1 MSNPVRG
8 RVRLAPAWSV
18 AIAVFLIAAAL
29 AAMVIW
35 QLEQGRLRQQR
46 SEVSNRA
53 EQTAKTL
60 RQHIERSM
68 SVTFT
73 LAALVQHG
81 HGRIRDF
88 NEVASQL
95 LPYYPG
101 VSALQLAPD
110 GIVQQIVP
118 LAGNESAIGHNVLQ
132 DPKTNKEALL
142 ARTTGA
148 LTLAGPYPLRQGG
161 EGVVARLPVF
171 ISYEEGKVFWGFV
184 AVLMR
189 FPDLLVGGGLPN
201 LSAEE
206 VAYKLWRI
214 NPDGGQMQV
223 IHESS
228 AAALVDP
235 ENAGLGLAYSDW
247 TLSAAPVTGWGKPL
261 DLALNA
267 VLGVLFSLLMALL
280 AKLLVESRAHERG
293 LEVEVAARTAEI
305 LVTQSQLQA
314 TLAAIPDLMF
324 ELGADGRILGFH
336 SSRSE
341 QLLLSPEE
349 FLGRCLADFVSPD
362 TWPLFEA
369 GLRETLASGYVSG
382 IRYQVP
388 LPQGARWY
396 AASMAR
402 KDAVAGEA
410 PRCIVL
416 ARDITRARQAEDQ
429 LRTNEARYRAVTET
443 AGSAIV
449 TVDSGG
455 HVVGWN
461 PAAERLF
468 GYTEAEI
475 VDQPLTLVVPQRFRQ
490 RHLAGMRQRLDDG
503 APCMGGKSVEVSGQ
517 RKDGSEFPLEISVA
531 QWATDQGR
539 FFTGVM
545 VDITERKKSES
556 ALRESRESLQR
567 LLDSMSEGTY
577 GVDTRGNC
585 SFVNRAFLEI
595 LGYGDAAEVLGKH
608 IHELIHHSHADGSS
622 YPVSECRTDGAS
634 RAGESVHVTDEVFW
648 HRDGRAIPVEYWS
661 NPVMNNDQVVGSI
674 CTFMDITEKQRLA
687 TELDAHRYHLER
699 LVQERTAQLTAARVQ
714 ADAANLAKSVFLANM
729 SHEIRTPMNAI
740 LGLTHLVR
748 RAESDER
755 QIARLDKIDSAGR
768 HLLAIINDVLDL
780 SKIEAGRLR
789 LESADFHLDAI
800 LDGVASIIEQSARA
814 KGLQIKIDHGG
825 VPLWLRGDATRLQ
838 QALLNYAGNAVKFSE
853 RGAITLRALLLHE
866 NDERILVRF
875 EVEDDGIGID
885 PEQLKQLF
893 RAFEQ
898 ADASI
903 TRRYGGTGLGL
914 VITRRLAQLMG
925 GEVGADST
933 PGEGSTFW
941 FTASLQRGHGIM
953 PGAPTPIAENAETR
967 LRRDHGGSRLL
978 LAEDHPINREV
989 ALELL
994 NGVELAVDTAAD
1006 GREAL
1011 AMAQASDY
1019 DLILMD
1025 MQMPNMDGLDATRA
1039 IRALPGRERTPILA
1053 MTANAFDEDR
1063 LACAEAGMN
1072 DFITKPVE
1080 PDALYQ
1086 TLLQWLPATA
1096 AGPAAARY
1104 GFVGPASAGRMDG
1117 GLKPALQPALQGNAP
1132 QGLDQALA
1140 GFSGLDAQRG
1150 LAVLRGDAAAYL
1162 KLLRQFAA
1170 SHRDDAQALRLDLA
1184 AGRRDAARLRA
1195 HALKGAAGALGAI
1208 ALQATA
1214 AAIEQ
1219 ALRDDDDAALPPDMF
1234 ATLQQQQNELD
1245 AVMAQVS
1252 DAPGGGSGADP
1263 TRARDVLAQLEPLL
1277 ASDDTAAGD
1286 LFEANRLLLLATLG
1300 TSVMPL
1306 ERQLADFNYP
1316 AALATLR
1323 SLMRNAAQG

>member
-1 MSNPVRG
+1 
-8 RVRLAPAWSV
+8 
-18 AIAVFLIAAAL
+18 
-29 AAMVIW
+29 
-35 QLEQGRLRQQR
+35 
-46 SEVSNRA
+46 
-53 EQTAKTL
+53 
-60 RQHIERSM
+60 
-68 SVTFT
+68 
-73 LAALVQHG
+73 
-81 HGRIRDF
+81 RDF

-118 LAGNESAIGHNVLQ
+118 LAGNEGAIGHNVLQ
-132 DPKTNKEALL
+132 DPKTSKEALL

-171 ISYEEGKVFWGFV
+171 ITYEEGKVFWGFV

-189 FPDLLVGGGLPN
+189 FPDLLVGGGLPG
-201 LSAEE
+201 LGIDGM
-206 VAYKLWRI
+206 AYKLWRV
-214 NPDGGQMQV
+214 NPDGDRIQV
-223 IHESS
+223 IHES
-228 AAALVDP
+228 AAAPLIDPVD
-235 ENAGLGLAYSDW
+235 ADLGLAYSDW
-247 TLSAAPVTGWGKPL
+247 ILSAAPAAGWGRPL
-261 DLALNA
+261 GLALNA
-267 VLGVLFSLLMALL
+267 LLGLLFSLLMALL
-280 AKLLVESRAHERG
+280 AKLLMESRAHERG

-305 LVTQSQLQA
+305 LAAQSQLQA

-324 ELGADGRILGFH
+324 ELDAEGRILGFH

-341 QLLLSPEE
+341 QLLLSPDE
-349 FLGRCLADFVSPD
+349 FLGRPLADFVSED
-362 TWPLFEA
+362 TRPLLA
-369 GLRETLASGYVSG
+369 AALRETAASGYVSG
-382 IRYQVP
+382 IQYLVP

-396 AASMAR
+396 EASMAR
-402 KDAVAGEA
+402 KDAAAGEA

-429 LRTNEARYRAVTET
+429 LRINEARYRAVTET

-449 TVDSGG
+449 TVDSAN

-468 GYTEAEI
+468 GHTEAEI
-475 VDQPLTLVVPQRFRQ
+475 AGQPLMQIVPPRFRE

-503 APCMGGKSVEVSGQ
+503 APCMGGKSMEVSGQ

-567 LLDSMSEGTY
+567 LLDSMTEGTY

-595 LGYGDAAEVLGKH
+595 LGYHDVAEVLGKH
-608 IHELIHHSHADGSS
+608 IHELIHHSHADGSP
-622 YPVSECRTDGAS
+622 YPASECRMYEAFRTA
-634 RAGESVHVTDEVFW
+634 ESVHVTDEVFW

-661 NPVMNNDQVVGSI
+661 NPVMDNEQVVGSI
-674 CTFMDITEKQRLA
+674 CTFMDTTEKQRLA
-687 TELDAHRYHLER
+687 VELDAHRNHLEQ
-699 LVQERTAQLTAARVQ
+699 LVFERTAELTAARMQ
-714 ADAANLAKSVFLANM
+714 AEAANLAKSAFLANM

-748 RAESDER
+748 RAESNAS

-768 HLLAIINDVLDL
+768 HLLSIINDILDL
-780 SKIEAGRLR
+780 SKIEAGRVQ

-800 LDGVASIIEQSARA
+800 LDSVASIIDQSARA
-814 KGLQIKIDHGG
+814 KGLQIRVDHDG

-838 QALLNYAGNAVKFSE
+838 QALLNYAANAVKFSE
-853 RGAITLRALLLHE
+853 SGDITLSALLLHE
-866 NDERILVRF
+866 NEQRLLVRF
-875 EVEDDGIGID
+875 EVEDNGIGIA
-885 PEQLKQLF
+885 PEQMKQLF

-953 PGAPTPIAENAETR
+953 PSAPTPLAESAEIR
-967 LRRDHGGSRLL
+967 LRRNHGGARLL
-978 LAEDHPINREV
+978 LAEDNPINREV

-994 NGVELAVDTAAD
+994 NGVELAVDIAVD

-1025 MQMPNMDGLDATRA
+1025 IQMPNMDGLEATRA
-1039 IRALPGRERTPILA
+1039 IRSLPGGERTPILA

-1063 LACAEAGMN
+1063 RACAAAGMN

-1086 TLLQWLPATA
+1086 TLLQWLPATTV
-1096 AGPAAARY
+1096 GPAAA
-1104 GFVGPASAGRMDG
+1104 GRG
-1117 GLKPALQPALQGNAP
+1117 GLKSALQPALQSGLQGSAP

-1140 GFSGLDAQRG
+1140 GFAGLDVLRG
-1150 LAVLRGDAAAYL
+1150 LAALRGDAAAYL

-1170 SHRDDAQALRLDLA
+1170 SHRDDAQALRRDLA
-1184 AGRRDAARLRA
+1184 AGRRDAARQRA

-1219 ALRDDDDAALPPDMF
+1219 TLRTDDSTALPPDMLD
-1234 ATLQQQQNELD
+1234 TLQRQQDELAAVLARVDD
-1245 AVMAQVS
+1245 ASGDVS
-1252 DAPGGGSGADP
+1252 EPDPG
-1263 TRARDVLAQLEPLL
+1263 RAREVLVQLEPLL

-1286 LFEANRLLLLATLG
+1286 LFEANRQLLLATFG
-1300 TSVMPL
+1300 TAVAPL
-1306 ERQLADFNYP
+1306 ERQLAEFDYP
-1316 AALATLR
+1316 AALATLHA
-1323 SLMRNAAQG
+1323 LMRNAA